1 MCAFYGVRLAATAC
15 FARRAARSARGDP
28 SRAPAKGDGPGLQDP
43 SSRPAARWKEWSD
56 AVDVYAQIEQIFRE
70 ADRPSS
76 ADCEV
81 HQGAIAISTPLGKA
95 SRNAQ
100 MSASAAIEAPGAR
113 SAVALLAQACD
124 PLPKPYAL
132 GLHRTDV
139 PDGREVID

>member
-1 MCAFYGVRLAATAC
+1 MVGRGANLPREPIRGKAVCAFYGVRLAAPAC

-76 ADCEV
+76 ADCDGSIRG
-81 HQGAIAISTPLGKA
+81 Q
-95 SRNAQ
+95 
-100 MSASAAIEAPGAR
+100 
-113 SAVALLAQACD
+113 
-124 PLPKPYAL
+124 LPFPP
-132 GLHRTDV
+132 HWV
-139 PDGREVID
+139 